1 MRRPTAAAGS
11 ALFFAVAPGV
21 VAGLVPW
28 WLTGWR
34 VRGPLAHWAPVRVAG
49 LIMLIAGAIVLIQA
63 FARFVTEGHGTP
75 APVAPTEHLVI
86 GGLYRYVRNPM
97 YLAVVAAIT
106 GQALALGQPVLLGYA
121 AAVWVT
127 VASFVRWYEEPAL
140 THQFGAQYRAY
151 RRSVRAWLPRIRAWR
166 PGEQG
171 PGSPDGL
178 TAVRRLA
185 DEIAA
190 RWPSSLRPQPA

>member
-11 ALFFAVAPGV
+11 ALFFAIAPGV

-49 LIMLIAGAIVLIQA
+49 LIMLVAGAIVLIQA

-75 APVAPTEHLVI
+75 APAAPTERLVI

-106 GQALALGQPVLLGYA
+106 GQALALGQPVLLSYA
-121 AAVWVT
+121 AVVWVT

-140 THQFGAQYRAY
+140 TRRFGAQYRAY
-151 RRSVRAWLPRIRAWR
+151 RRSVRAWLPRARPWR
-166 PGEQG
+166 PGGEV
-171 PGSPDGL
+171 PGS
-178 TAVRRLA
+178 R
-185 DEIAA
+185 AA
-190 RWPSSLRPQPA
+190 